1 VDIQGY
7 WFEEVPEEH
16 RYWFLV
22 PWGPS
27 PREEAEIEESVF
39 STDQHTELRGMEA
52 EVRSETVFG
61 TTGPEARKRRRRIE
75 GIRARMDAVGYG
87 ASALDVPWWPL
98 VPKWEHRE
106 ATEYVQAPM
115 LFTTQEAAQEQKRQL
130 EGTEADA
137 YLALREEEGEA
148 VVDEA
153 FSNTS
158 PLRAM
163 WTDSNALLD
172 KLEDSDFLCVMV
184 NHRLKLREDF
194 IEELKRRLE
203 EQER

>member
-27 PREEAEIEESVF
+27 PHDEAESEDTVLSPE
-39 STDQHTELRGMEA
+39 QQTELRDMEA
-52 EVRSETVFG
+52 EVRSETIFG
-61 TTGPEARKRRRRIE
+61 TTGPESRERRWRIE

-106 ATEYVQAPM
+106 GIEHVQAPM
-115 LFTTQEAAQEQKRQL
+115 LFTAQEAAQEQKRQL
-130 EGTEADA
+130 EGTEAGA
-137 YLALREEEGEA
+137 YLALREEEGEEYA
-148 VVDEA
+148 NEA
-153 FSNTS
+153 FNNTS

-163 WTDSNALLD
+163 WIDSNALLD
-172 KLEDSDFLCVMV
+172 KLEDSDFLCVRV

-194 IEELKRRLE
+194 AEELRKLL
-203 EQER
+203 EQEED